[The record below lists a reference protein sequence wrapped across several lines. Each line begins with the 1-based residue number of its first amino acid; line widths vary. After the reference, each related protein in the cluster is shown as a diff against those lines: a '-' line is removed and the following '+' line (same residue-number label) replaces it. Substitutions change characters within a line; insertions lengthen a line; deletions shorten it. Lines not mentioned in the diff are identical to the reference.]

1 MTKIFNALD
10 DLDNLLKDCDIDT
23 NTAIYIG
30 PIMTVTHRR
39 VS

>member
-1 MTKIFNALD
+1 MTEIFN
-10 DLDNLLKDCDIDT
+10 NLLKDCDIDT

-39 VS
+39 VP